1 MTYRGEPLSFE
12 ERLANYTS
20 HPAAKRNQRP
30 DGLSPRQYKRL
41 IKKDRHA
48 WVKSTEG

>member
-1 MTYRGEPLSFE
+1 MTFE
-12 ERLANYTS
+12 QRLQNYVT

-48 WVKSTEG
+48 WRKTEEGN

>member
-1 MTYRGEPLSFE
+1 MTFE
-12 ERLANYTS
+12 QRLQNYTR

-41 IKKDRHA
+41 IRKDRVA
-48 WVKSTEG
+48 WSKSEEA